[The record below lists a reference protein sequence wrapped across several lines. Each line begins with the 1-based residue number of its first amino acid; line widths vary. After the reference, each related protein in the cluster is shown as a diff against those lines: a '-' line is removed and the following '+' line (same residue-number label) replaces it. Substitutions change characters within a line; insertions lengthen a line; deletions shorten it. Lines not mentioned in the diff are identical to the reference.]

1 MSKDIL
7 INKIYNFWIDYGI
20 PEYEGRLE
28 DLREEITENVESSYI
43 NIEIAQL
50 KEALLNWDE
59 NTQEY
64 KDIIN
69 LLKELE
75 DFKNEIK

>member
-7 INKIYNFWIDYGI
+7 INKIYNFWIDYGVLD
-20 PEYEGRLE
+20 YEGQLE
-28 DLREEITENVESSYI
+28 DLREEIRENIENSYI
-43 NIEIAQL
+43 NIEIAHL